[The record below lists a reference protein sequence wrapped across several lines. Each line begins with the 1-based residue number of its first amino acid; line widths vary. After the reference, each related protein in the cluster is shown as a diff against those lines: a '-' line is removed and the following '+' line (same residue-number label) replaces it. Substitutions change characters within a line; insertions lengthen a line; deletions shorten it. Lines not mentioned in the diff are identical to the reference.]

1 MTKANKQSCN
11 RFDSSMIFTIKN
23 VGVGLM
29 NFRILFLKAIKLP
42 TFQMLW
48 PRLFHSITAEEKK
61 EKKEFLKKLCFVL
74 KRGVLSVF
82 LVA

>member
-23 VGVGLM
+23 MGVGLID
-29 NFRILFLKAIKLP
+29 FRILFLKAIKIS

-48 PRLFHSITAEEKK
+48 SRLFHSIKAEGK
-61 EKKEFLKKLCFVL
+61 
-74 KRGVLSVF
+74 SDVF
-82 LVA
+82 F